1 MSGANTVDI
10 RAFVEADY
18 EAKEIARLWSEWVQA
33 RRVAEARWKEAEQY
47 CTAAD
52 SRATAN
58 VQNPWDNSTNL
69 SKMGQVADNLEAN
82 YEPALFPN
90 DNWFR
95 FEADTA
101 NSATIDLRRKIE
113 SYIGTKNRLNNFYLE
128 MKKCIRDWIYTGNA
142 FGEVRYETTYVND
155 PNTGERVPGYS
166 GPVFYRISPYDIVMN
181 PLATDFSRSPKI
193 KRALYTLGEL
203 VKLAEQGEAWA
214 DKALSAAKE
223 LRVTATLA
231 GDVDTLKYFSL
242 PFDGFDNSF
251 IYLQSGTVEVLTFY
265 GDMYNIETGELLP
278 NYEITVVDRRIVVDK
293 SPIMTA
299 SGSPHIF
306 HCPWRVRPE
315 NLWGQGPLELL
326 VGLQYR
332 VNHLEN
338 SKADAYDQQLEPDL
352 VFRGNIDMRQDGAR
366 TIYISDDTAGNVERL
381 APDTTILTADM
392 QIDRYMQMMEELA
405 GAPKDAVGIRTPGE
419 KTAFEV
425 DQLFERS
432 NRVFLNKIK
441 YLQVV
446 MVDRVINAELEVA
459 RDNVHKIDTIPV
471 IGDDD
476 GVVDFV
482 QITRKDLSSSGRL
495 VAVGARHYE
504 RQRQLVQTLQ
514 QLQAGILADPDVKVH
529 VSGKKLAEVVVNDI
543 MNFSKFDL
551 YKPYVRV
558 EERLEAEKLMA
569 AAQQELQEQAMME
582 AEGVGEVPI
591 GQPAQ

>member
-1 MSGANTVDI
+1 MSGANSVDI
-10 RAFVEADY
+10 RAFTTVDY
-18 EAKEIARLWSEWVQA
+18 EASEIARLWDEWVGH

-47 CTAAD
+47 CTSAD
-52 SRATAN
+52 TRGTSN

-69 SKMGQVADNLEAN
+69 SKMGQIADNLEAN

-101 NSATIDLRRKIE
+101 ESATLALRRKVE
-113 SYIGTKNRLNNFYLE
+113 AYIGTKNRLNNFYLE
-128 MKKCIRDWIYTGNA
+128 AKKVLRDWIYTGNA
-142 FGEVRYETTYVND
+142 FGEVYYETVFVHD
-155 PNTGERVPGYS
+155 PATGERVPGYT
-166 GPVFYRISPYDIVMN
+166 GPVFRRISPYDIVMN
-181 PLATDFSRSPKI
+181 PLATDFDRAPKI
-193 KRALYTLGEL
+193 KRTLYTMGEL
-203 VKLAEQGEAWA
+203 LRLKEQGVAWA
-214 DKALSAAKE
+214 ESAFDAAKE
-223 LRVTATLA
+223 LRVTANNA
-231 GDVDTLKYFSL
+231 GAEETLKYYSL
-242 PFDGFDNSF
+242 PFDGFDSSY

-265 GDMYNIETGELLP
+265 GDMYNIVTGEFLP
-278 NYEITVVDRRIVVDK
+278 SHEISVVDRRIVVDK
-293 SPIMTA
+293 RRIETA

-306 HCPWRVRPE
+306 HCPWRVRPD

-352 VFRGNIDMRQDGAR
+352 VFRGPIDMRQDGAR
-366 TIYISDDTAGNVERL
+366 TIYIADDASGNVERL
-381 APDTTILTADM
+381 APDTNILAADL
-392 QIDRYMQMMEELA
+392 QIDRYMQLMEELA

-432 NRVFLNKIK
+432 NRVFLNKVK

-446 MVDRVINAELEVA
+446 MFDRVINAELEVA
-459 RDNVHKIDTIPV
+459 RDNMHKIDTVPV
-471 IGDDD
+471 VGDDD
-476 GVVDFV
+476 GVVEFV

-495 VAVGARHYE
+495 VAIGARHYE
-504 RQRQLVQTLQ
+504 RQRQIIQTLQ
-514 QLQAGILADPDVKVH
+514 QLSQGILSDPDVKVH
-529 VSGKKLAEVVVNDI
+529 MSGKKLAEVVVNDV

-551 YKPYVRV
+551 FKPYVRV

-569 AAQQELQEQAMME
+569 VANQELQEQAMAE
-582 AEGVGEVPI
+582 AQGLGVDDVRPTV
-591 GQPAQ
+591 